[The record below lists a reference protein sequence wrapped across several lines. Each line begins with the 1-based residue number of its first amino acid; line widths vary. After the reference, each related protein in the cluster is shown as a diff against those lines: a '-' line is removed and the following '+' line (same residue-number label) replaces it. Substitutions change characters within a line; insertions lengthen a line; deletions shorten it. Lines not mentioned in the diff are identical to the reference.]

1 MLLVWTFY
9 LSKYHEKCVLLHI
22 YIILIIIIY
31 HINIV
36 AQLSTVFNIDI
47 NKKWFIWSCDTED
60 WSNYAE
66 NAALNNMNNL
76 YLKYIKIENSYF
88 KL

>member
-1 MLLVWTFY
+1 MKNVYYTL
-9 LSKYHEKCVLLHI
+9 I
-22 YIILIIIIY
+22 YMYILIIIIY

-76 YLKYIKIENSYF
+76 YLKIYQDRKQLF
-88 KL
+88 